1 MGAGSSSNINVD
13 NDILNENITK
23 ILNENYNSIGIGT
36 TTIQEMNVEGGKYY
50 CQANFT
56 QKATTG
62 IRAIQQ
68 IDSKVHGKI
77 VQQIITSLE
86 NDFKNSSKAKS
97 GWGAFPAVSVSTIK
111 LKNVIR
117 NRLSSDTFVKNIN
130 DFIAKILI
138 GQKITFKDVT
148 VDPCGVTYLAEGA
161 DAKGREELRKCAKD
175 TKCNF
180 GQDAQIEIV
189 VQNIIKNAIEI
200 ATEEYNN
207 SDLKNKLD
215 QSSEAEA
222 VGFFQGIGEM
232 FGQLKWIILF
242 VVLAIVAAIIGSVIL
257 GKTPAGQ
264 KAISKGVNAAANAA
278 SAASVAK
285 FAV

>member
-1 MGAGSSSNINVD
+1 MGASSSSINVD

-97 GWGAFPAVSVSTIK
+97 GWGAFPAVSRSAIK

-138 GQKITFKDVT
+138 GQTITFKDVT

-161 DAKGREELRKCAKD
+161 DAKGREELRKCQ
-175 TKCNF
+175 TNTNCNF

-189 VQNIIKNAIEI
+189 VQNIIKNAIDI

-207 SDLKNKLD
+207 SELKNTLD

-242 VVLAIVAAIIGSVIL
+242 VVLAIVASIIGSVMR
-257 GKTPAGQ
+257 GKKPGGKPMIPT
-264 KAISKGVNAAANAA
+264 GVAANSAAKAAAN
-278 SAASVAK
+278 SAAKIAI
-285 FAV
+285 